1 MSGYISVPG
10 YPYPIAA
17 KFAPTEID
25 VSSGEPIVRRPD
37 GYWVWGRGCTQPG
50 GGIVPAWGFV
60 RNTTGAGAVLP
71 LRKLTTGVGAT
82 TTSSSIV
89 PGLIAGGAVLVAV
102 AAVIALATRDRQKTV
117 EDEAMDAFP
126 PPYGRAN
133 TPARKILAYKAS
145 AARCFYRELRD
156 NYTPDEAKNIVQRAI
171 RKDRGWLA
179 RAGASVGDGCA
190 QLRSHTPM
198 IYGL

>member
-1 MSGYISVPG
+1 MN
-10 YPYPIAA
+10 
-17 KFAPTEID
+17 KPTI
-25 VSSGEPIVRRPD
+25 
-37 GYWVWGRGCTQPG
+37 
-50 GGIVPAWGFV
+50 
-60 RNTTGAGAVLP
+60 
-71 LRKLTTGVGAT
+71 GVGAT

-156 NYTPDEAKNIVQRAI
+156 NYTPDESKSIVQRAI
-171 RKDRGWLA
+171 RKDRGWLGGLA
-179 RAGASVGDGCA
+179 RAGASVSDGCA